1 MDRQTKNDMLKL
13 IFPNVNFNIG
23 IEINDL
29 SNILSYNDYII
40 IICEDSFQKE
50 TIYLKNKGYAITIEH
65 AIGALEDEE
74 YFHISEKKFLI
85 SFKKINKYKF
95 EAVFDY

>member
-1 MDRQTKNDMLKL
+1 MDRQAKNDMLKL
-13 IFPNVNFNIG
+13 IFPSVNFNIG

-29 SNILSYNDYII
+29 SSILSYRDYII

-50 TIYLKNKGYAITIEH
+50 TIYVKNKGNAITIEH

-74 YFHISEKKFLI
+74 YFHISEKKFLV
-85 SFKKINKYKF
+85 SFKKINEYKF